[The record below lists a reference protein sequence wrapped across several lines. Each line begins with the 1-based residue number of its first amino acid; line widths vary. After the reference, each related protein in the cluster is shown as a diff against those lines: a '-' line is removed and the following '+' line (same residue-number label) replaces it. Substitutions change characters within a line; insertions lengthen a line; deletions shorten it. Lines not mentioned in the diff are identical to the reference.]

1 MGTLGGQFD
10 DFHADDRRAEVI
22 DWLGGLLPEFNLP
35 LDSSDEELREYLI
48 DGTALCYTAD
58 KLMPG
63 VLEGV
68 WGGYASDHRSNVKK
82 FLSVVAE
89 MGLPGFSVKDLEEGS
104 MSSIIE
110 CILAL
115 KDSVTTGLGENIS
128 DYAAKTPSRR
138 KLELR
143 ETVGPVIPVSAP
155 GRSPGEDRRRGLWD
169 PKTPQRSPLLSG
181 QKSAPTQS
189 LLRVV
194 NGILDESIERK
205 RGEIPHR
212 VVYLLRNVVQEIERR
227 FSIQADHIR
236 NQNSI
241 IKTREDK
248 YRSKIKALETL
259 VNGTNEE
266 NEMAINRLEL
276 VKVEKSKI
284 DERRK
289 LGEQD
294 MVRLMREK
302 ENAENTV
309 TNLQQEIQVM
319 SRMFEEY
326 REQMETKASQMEE
339 QLTLR
344 AKEAEFL
351 LMQSKKRVEE
361 VEAASELKSQLWSKK
376 ANTFHSSMDKQ
387 KLSIKDIRISSQ
399 SIKQEMFA
407 LQMKWRDE
415 ISNVGL
421 ELKGLVDAA
430 ENYHGVLA
438 ENQKLFNEVQELKGN
453 IRVYCRVRPFL
464 PGQDGKSTA
473 VDYIGENGEI
483 LISNPSKQ
491 GKDGYRMFKFNKVF
505 STHVSQAEVFSDIQ
519 PLIRSVLDGFNVCIF
534 AYGQTGSGKTYTMS
548 GPGTSKEDWGVN
560 YRALNDLFDISL
572 KRRNTFSYE
581 VEVQMVEIYNEQVR
595 DLLSNDIAQKRLGI
609 WSTSQPNGLVVPD
622 ASLVPVKS
630 TSDVLD
636 LMEIG
641 QANRAVG
648 STALNERSSR
658 SHSILTVHV
667 RGLDL
672 KNGSTSRGCLHLIDL
687 AGSERVERSEATGD
701 RLKEAQH
708 INKSLSALGDVIFA
722 LAQKNAHVPYR
733 NSKLTQVLQSSLGG
747 QAKTLMFVQINPD
760 VESCSETI
768 STLKF
773 AERVSGV
780 ELGAARSNKEGKDIK
795 DLLEQVASLKD
806 TIARKDMEIEQFQVL
821 KDKSKSP
828 SSLTD
833 KSGNSSLKQS
843 TSSTGLSAL
852 TMASQQNQLISGER
866 LLKSSGR
873 LLSNPQNY
881 TVLMEAITAP
891 STNAGSMGSGETEYE
906 DNASDDG
913 CSVGETE
920 YSVGSASETAA
931 ERMQKA
937 PSRLTRFFLTKNGQP
952 ASASRTRSKEPVP
965 KTTGRPKSTT
975 GQVTGGSSVKP
986 PKRRVVQ

>member
-1 MGTLGGQFD
+1 MGTMGGHFE

-35 LDSSDEELREYLI
+35 LDSSDEELRDYLI

-68 WGGYASDHRSNVKK
+68 WGGYASDQRSNVKK

-104 MSSIIE
+104 MSSIVE
-110 CILAL
+110 CLL
-115 KDSVTTGLGENIS
+115 TLRDNVTTGFGENLS
-128 DYAAKTPSRR
+128 NYAAKTPTR
-138 KLELR
+138 
-143 ETVGPVIPVSAP
+143 PVVPVSTP
-155 GRSPGEDRRRGLWD
+155 GRRSPGEDRRRGLWD
-169 PKTPQRSPLLSG
+169 PKSPQRSPLLSG
-181 QKSAPTQS
+181 QKVNEVFQFKRGQYADLPASKISEMIQSNSLDNAPTQS

-212 VVYLLRNVVQEIERR
+212 VVYLLRNVIQEIEHRI
-227 FSIQADHIR
+227 SIQADHIK

-284 DERRK
+284 DESRK

-294 MVRLMREK
+294 MVRLMQEK

-309 TNLQQEIQVM
+309 SNLQQEIQVM

-326 REQMETKASQMEE
+326 REQMEAKTSQMEE
-339 QLTLR
+339 HLTLR
-344 AKEAEFL
+344 ANEAEFL

-376 ANTFHSSMDKQ
+376 TNTFQSYMDNQ

-407 LQMKWRDE
+407 LQLKWRDE
-415 ISNVGL
+415 ISNIGL
-421 ELKGLVDAA
+421 DLKGLVDAA

-505 STHVSQAEVFSDIQ
+505 NTHVSQAEVFSDIQ

-572 KRRNTFSYE
+572 KRRNNFTYE

-595 DLLSNDIAQKRLGI
+595 DLLSNDIAQKRY
-609 WSTSQPNGLVVPD
+609 P
-622 ASLVPVKS
+622 
-630 TSDVLD
+630 
-636 LMEIG
+636 
-641 QANRAVG
+641 
-648 STALNERSSR
+648 
-658 SHSILTVHV
+658 
-667 RGLDL
+667 
-672 KNGSTSRGCLHLIDL
+672 
-687 AGSERVERSEATGD
+687 
-701 RLKEAQH
+701 
-708 INKSLSALGDVIFA
+708 
-722 LAQKNAHVPYR
+722 
-733 NSKLTQVLQSSLGG
+733 
-747 QAKTLMFVQINPD
+747 
-760 VESCSETI
+760 
-768 STLKF
+768 
-773 AERVSGV
+773 
-780 ELGAARSNKEGKDIK
+780 
-795 DLLEQVASLKD
+795 
-806 TIARKDMEIEQFQVL
+806 
-821 KDKSKSP
+821 
-828 SSLTD
+828 
-833 KSGNSSLKQS
+833 
-843 TSSTGLSAL
+843 
-852 TMASQQNQLISGER
+852 
-866 LLKSSGR
+866 
-873 LLSNPQNY
+873 LSN
-881 TVLMEAITAP
+881 I
-891 STNAGSMGSGETEYE
+891 
-906 DNASDDG
+906 
-913 CSVGETE
+913 
-920 YSVGSASETAA
+920 
-931 ERMQKA
+931 
-937 PSRLTRFFLTKNGQP
+937 
-952 ASASRTRSKEPVP
+952 
-965 KTTGRPKSTT
+965 
-975 GQVTGGSSVKP
+975 
-986 PKRRVVQ
+986 

>member
-1 MGTLGGQFD
+1 
-10 DFHADDRRAEVI
+10 
-22 DWLGGLLPEFNLP
+22 
-35 LDSSDEELREYLI
+35 
-48 DGTALCYTAD
+48 
-58 KLMPG
+58 MPG

-82 FLSVVAE
+82 FLSVIAE

-104 MSSIIE
+104 MLSIVE
-110 CILAL
+110 CLLAL
-115 KDSVTTGLGENIS
+115 RDNVSAGLGENMS
-128 DYAAKTPSRR
+128 NYAAKTPSR
-138 KLELR
+138 
-143 ETVGPVIPVSAP
+143 PVAPVSTP
-155 GRSPGEDRRRGLWD
+155 GRRSPGEDRRRGVWD
-169 PKTPQRSPLLSG
+169 AKSPQRSPLLSG
-181 QKSAPTQS
+181 QKANEVFQFKRGQYTDLPAAKISEMIQSNSLDNAPTQS

-212 VVYLLRNVVQEIERR
+212 VVYLLRNVVQEIEHRI
-227 FSIQADHIR
+227 SIQAEHIR
-236 NQNSI
+236 NQNNI

-276 VKVEKSKI
+276 VK
-284 DERRK
+284 
-289 LGEQD
+289 
-294 MVRLMREK
+294 
-302 ENAENTV
+302 
-309 TNLQQEIQVM
+309 EIQVM

-326 REQMETKASQMEE
+326 REQMEEKTSQMEE
-339 QLTLR
+339 HLTLR

-361 VEAASELKSQLWSKK
+361 LETASELQLQLWSKK
-376 ANTFHSSMDKQ
+376 ANTFRSFMDNQ
-387 KLSIKDIRISSQ
+387 KLCIKDIRISSQ

-415 ISNVGL
+415 ISNMGL
-421 ELKGLVDAA
+421 DLKGLVDAA

-491 GKDGYRMFKFNKVF
+491 GKDGYRMFKFNKIF
-505 STHVSQAEVFSDIQ
+505 NTHVSQAEVFSDIQ

-534 AYGQTGSGKTYTMS
+534 AYGQTGSGKTYTMMYMFCVPTNTS
-548 GPGTSKEDWGVN
+548 G
-560 YRALNDLFDISL
+560 
-572 KRRNTFSYE
+572 
-581 VEVQMVEIYNEQVR
+581 
-595 DLLSNDIAQKRLGI
+595 
-609 WSTSQPNGLVVPD
+609 
-622 ASLVPVKS
+622 KS
-630 TSDVLD
+630 IFITNCLDV
-636 LMEIG
+636 
-641 QANRAVG
+641 
-648 STALNERSSR
+648 
-658 SHSILTVHV
+658 
-667 RGLDL
+667 

-806 TIARKDMEIEQFQVL
+806 TISRKDMEMEQLQVN
-821 KDKSKSP
+821 KVKSP

-833 KSGNSSLKQS
+833 KSGSSLLKQS
-843 TSSTGLSAL
+843 ST
-852 TMASQQNQLISGER
+852 ASQQNQLISG
-866 LLKSSGR
+866 S
-873 LLSNPQNY
+873 
-881 TVLMEAITAP
+881 I
-891 STNAGSMGSGETEYE
+891 GSGETEYE

-913 CSVGETE
+913 CSAK
-920 YSVGSASETAA
+920 GSIKTDQIFPDEEWAASGF
-931 ERMQKA
+931 Q
-937 PSRLTRFFLTKNGQP
+937 TKTKGTCSEDDDHRYAFAGNL
-952 ASASRTRSKEPVP
+952 ASL
-965 KTTGRPKSTT
+965 
-975 GQVTGGSSVKP
+975 
-986 PKRRVVQ
+986 

>member
-1 MGTLGGQFD
+1 MGTLGGHFED
-10 DFHADDRRAEVI
+10 YHADDRRAELI
-22 DWLGGLLPEFNLP
+22 DWLGGLLPDFDLP

-48 DGTALCYTAD
+48 DGAALCYTAD

-68 WGGYASDHRSNVKK
+68 WGGYASDQRSNVKK

-104 MSSIIE
+104 MSSIVE
-110 CILAL
+110 CLLAL
-115 KDSVTTGLGENIS
+115 RDNVTTGLGENIS
-128 DYAAKTPSRR
+128 NYAAKTPTR
-138 KLELR
+138 
-143 ETVGPVIPVSAP
+143 PVFPVSTP
-155 GRSPGEDRRRGLWD
+155 GNRTPGEDRRRGLWD
-169 PKTPQRSPLLSG
+169 PKSPQRSPLLSG
-181 QKSAPTQS
+181 QKVNEGFQFKRGQYADLPAAKISEMIQSNSLDNAPTQS

-212 VVYLLRNVVQEIERR
+212 VVYLLRNVFQEIEHRI
-227 FSIQADHIR
+227 SIQADHIR

-294 MVRLMREK
+294 MVRLMQEK

-326 REQMETKASQMEE
+326 REQMEAKTSQMEE
-339 QLTLR
+339 HLTLR

-351 LMQSKKRVEE
+351 LMQSQKRVEE

-376 ANTFHSSMDKQ
+376 TNTFQSYLDNQ

-415 ISNVGL
+415 ISNIGL
-421 ELKGLVDAA
+421 DLKGLVDAA

-505 STHVSQAEVFSDIQ
+505 NTHVSQAEVFSDIQ

-548 GPGTSKEDWGVN
+548 GPGTSKKDWGVN

-622 ASLVPVKS
+622 ASLIPVKS

-667 RGLDL
+667 RGLDV

-747 QAKTLMFVQINPD
+747 QAKTLMFVQVNPD

-806 TIARKDMEIEQFQVL
+806 TISRKDMEIEQLQVL
-821 KDKSKSP
+821 KDKTRSP
-828 SSLTD
+828 SSVTD
-833 KSGNSSLKQS
+833 KSGSSLLKQS
-843 TSSTGLSAL
+843 ASSSSL
-852 TMASQQNQLISGER
+852 TMASQQNQLLSG
-866 LLKSSGR
+866 S
-873 LLSNPQNY
+873 
-881 TVLMEAITAP
+881 I
-891 STNAGSMGSGETEYE
+891 GSGETEYE

-920 YSVGSASETAA
+920 YSVGSASDAA
-931 ERMQKA
+931 ADRMQKG

-952 ASASRTRSKEPVP
+952 AASRPKPKEPAP
-965 KTTGRPKSTT
+965 KTTGRPKPTT
-975 GQVTGGSSVKP
+975 SQATGGSSSVKP
-986 PKRRVVQ
+986 PKRRVAP

>member
-1 MGTLGGQFD
+1 CFGDIQTFP
-10 DFHADDRRAEVI
+10 DDRRAEVI
-22 DWLGGLLPEFNLP
+22 DWLGGLLPEFDLP

-82 FLSVVAE
+82 FLSVIAE

-104 MSSIIE
+104 MSSIVE
-110 CILAL
+110 CLLAL
-115 KDSVTTGLGENIS
+115 RDNVSAGLGENMS
-128 DYAAKTPSRR
+128 NYAAKTPSR
-138 KLELR
+138 
-143 ETVGPVIPVSAP
+143 PVAPVSTP
-155 GRSPGEDRRRGLWD
+155 GRRSPGEDRRRGLWD
-169 PKTPQRSPLLSG
+169 AKSPQRSPLLSG
-181 QKSAPTQS
+181 QKANEVFQFKRGQYTDLPAAKISEMIQSNSLDNAPTQS

-212 VVYLLRNVVQEIERR
+212 VVYLLRNVVQEIEHRI
-227 FSIQADHIR
+227 SIQAEHIR

-289 LGEQD
+289 IGEQD

-326 REQMETKASQMEE
+326 REQMEEKTSQMEE
-339 QLTLR
+339 HLTLR

-351 LMQSKKRVEE
+351 LTQSKKRVEE
-361 VEAASELKSQLWSKK
+361 VETASELQSQLWSKK
-376 ANTFHSSMDKQ
+376 ANTFRSFMDNQ

-415 ISNVGL
+415 ISNIGL
-421 ELKGLVDAA
+421 DLKGLVDAA

-491 GKDGYRMFKFNKVF
+491 GKDGYRMFKFNKIF
-505 STHVSQAEVFSDIQ
+505 NTHVSQAEVFSDIQ

-548 GPGTSKEDWGVN
+548 GPGKSKEDWGVN

-581 VEVQMVEIYNEQVR
+581 VEVQMVEIYNEQ
-595 DLLSNDIAQKRLGI
+595 
-609 WSTSQPNGLVVPD
+609 
-622 ASLVPVKS
+622 
-630 TSDVLD
+630 
-636 LMEIG
+636 
-641 QANRAVG
+641 ANRAVG

-667 RGLDL
+667 RGLDV

-806 TIARKDMEIEQFQVL
+806 TISRKDMEIEQLQVN
-821 KDKSKSP
+821 KVKSP

-833 KSGNSSLKQS
+833 KSGSSLLKQS
-843 TSSTGLSAL
+843 ST
-852 TMASQQNQLISGER
+852 ASQQNQLISGKR
-866 LLKSSGR
+866 PLKS
-873 LLSNPQNY
+873 QNY
-881 TVLMEAITAP
+881 TAV
-891 STNAGSMGSGETEYE
+891 NRG
-906 DNASDDG
+906 
-913 CSVGETE
+913 
-920 YSVGSASETAA
+920 
-931 ERMQKA
+931 K
-937 PSRLTRFFLTKNGQP
+937 K
-952 ASASRTRSKEPVP
+952 
-965 KTTGRPKSTT
+965 
-975 GQVTGGSSVKP
+975 
-986 PKRRVVQ
+986 

>member
-1 MGTLGGQFD
+1 MGTMGGHFE

-35 LDSSDEELREYLI
+35 LDSSDEELRDYLI

-68 WGGYASDHRSNVKK
+68 WGGYASDQRSNVKK

-104 MSSIIE
+104 MSSIVE
-110 CILAL
+110 CLL
-115 KDSVTTGLGENIS
+115 TLRDNVTTGFGENLS
-128 DYAAKTPSRR
+128 NYAAKTPTR
-138 KLELR
+138 
-143 ETVGPVIPVSAP
+143 PVVPVSTP
-155 GRSPGEDRRRGLWD
+155 GRRSPGEDRRRGLWD
-169 PKTPQRSPLLSG
+169 PKSPQRSPLLSG
-181 QKSAPTQS
+181 QKVNEVFQFKRGQYADLPASKISEMIQSNSLDNAPTQS

-212 VVYLLRNVVQEIERR
+212 VVYLLRNVIQEIEHRI
-227 FSIQADHIR
+227 SIQADHIK

-284 DERRK
+284 DESRK

-294 MVRLMREK
+294 MVRLMQEK

-309 TNLQQEIQVM
+309 SNLQQEIQVM

-326 REQMETKASQMEE
+326 REQMEAKTSQMEE
-339 QLTLR
+339 HLTLR
-344 AKEAEFL
+344 ANEAEFL

-376 ANTFHSSMDKQ
+376 TNTFQSYMDNQ

-407 LQMKWRDE
+407 LQLKWRDE
-415 ISNVGL
+415 ISNIGL
-421 ELKGLVDAA
+421 DLKGLVDAA

-505 STHVSQAEVFSDIQ
+505 NTHVSQAEVFSDIQ

-548 GPGTSKEDWGVN
+548 GPGTSKEDWE
-560 YRALNDLFDISL
+560 
-572 KRRNTFSYE
+572 T
-581 VEVQMVEIYNEQVR
+581 
-595 DLLSNDIAQKRLGI
+595 LGI

-622 ASLVPVKS
+622 ASLIPVKS

-667 RGLDL
+667 RGLDV

-806 TIARKDMEIEQFQVL
+806 TISRKDMEIEQLQVL
-821 KDKSKSP
+821 KDKTRSP
-828 SSLTD
+828 NSLTD
-833 KSGNSSLKQS
+833 KSGSNVLKQS
-843 TSSTGLSAL
+843 ASSSSF
-852 TMASQQNQLISGER
+852 TMASQQNQLLSGS
-866 LLKSSGR
+866 L
-873 LLSNPQNY
+873 
-881 TVLMEAITAP
+881 
-891 STNAGSMGSGETEYE
+891 GSGETEYE

-920 YSVGSASETAA
+920 YSVGSASEAA

-952 ASASRTRSKEPVP
+952 AASRPKPKEPLL
-965 KTTGRPKSTT
+965 KAAGRPKPTT
-975 GQVTGGSSVKP
+975 SQTAAASSSVKP
-986 PKRRVVQ
+986 PTRRVVP

>member
-1 MGTLGGQFD
+1 MGQGHVDEFL
-10 DFHADDRRAEVI
+10 AANRRAEVI
-22 DWLGGLLPEFNLP
+22 DWLGGLLPEFDLP

-48 DGTALCYTAD
+48 DGTGLCYIAE

-63 VLEGV
+63 IQEEM
-68 WGGYASDHRSNVKK
+68 WGGNASDQRSNVKK
-82 FLSVVAE
+82 FLYFVAE

-104 MSSIIE
+104 VASVVE
-110 CILAL
+110 CLLAL
-115 KDSVTTGLGENIS
+115 KDNVTTGLRQNITNN
-128 DYAAKTPSRR
+128 AAKTPLRR
-138 KLELR
+138 KLEL
-143 ETVGPVIPVSAP
+143 EESDEPVISVMTP
-155 GRSPGEDRRRGLWD
+155 GRRSGEERWKGHWD
-169 PKTPQRSPLLSG
+169 SKSQQRSILHSG
-181 QKSAPTQS
+181 QKVHDAFQLKRASYTDLPPAKVSEMMHPRSIDNAPTQS

-212 VVYLLRNVVQEIERR
+212 VVYLLRNVVQEIEHRIA
-227 FSIQADHIR
+227 IQADHIR

-266 NEMAINRLEL
+266 NEMTVNRLEL
-276 VKVEKSKI
+276 VEVEKSKL
-284 DERRK
+284 DEKRK

-294 MVRLMREK
+294 MVRLTQEK
-302 ENAENTV
+302 ENAENTIV
-309 TNLQQEIQVM
+309 SLQQEIQIL
-319 SRMFEEY
+319 SRMHEQY
-326 REQMETKASQMEE
+326 RERKETEARQMEE
-339 QLTLR
+339 HLSIRL
-344 AKEAEFL
+344 KEAEL
-351 LMQSKKRVEE
+351 LLTQSKKKAEE
-361 VEAASELKSQLWSKK
+361 IESASQLKSQLWSRK
-376 ANTFHSSMDKQ
+376 ANIFWSFMDNQ

-415 ISNVGL
+415 ISNIGHD
-421 ELKGLVDAA
+421 LKGLVDAA
-430 ENYHGVLA
+430 DNYHKVLA

-464 PGQDGKSTA
+464 PGQDGKTT
-473 VDYIGENGEI
+473 VIDYIGENGDI
-483 LISNPSKQ
+483 LITNPFKQ
-491 GKDGYRMFKFNKVF
+491 GKDACRMFKFNKVF
-505 STHVSQAEVFSDIQ
+505 NTRASQVEVFSDIQ

-560 YRALNDLFDISL
+560 YRALNDLFYISL
-572 KRRNTFSYE
+572 SRRNAFSYE
-581 VEVQMVEIYNEQVR
+581 VGVQMVEIYNEQVR
-595 DLLSNDIAQKRLGI
+595 DLLSNDIAQKRYPPPPPKKTLGI

-622 ASLVPVKS
+622 ASLHPVKS
-630 TSDVLD
+630 TLDVLE

-641 QANRAVG
+641 QTNRAVG

-667 RGLDL
+667 RGVDL

-687 AGSERVERSEATGD
+687 AGSERVERSEAIGD
-701 RLKEAQH
+701 RLKEAQY

-760 VESCSETI
+760 TESYSETI

-795 DLLEQVASLKD
+795 ELLEQVSYLKD
-806 TIARKDMEIEQFQVL
+806 TISRKDMEIDQLL
-821 KDKSKSP
+821 KDKAKSP
-828 SSLTD
+828 SSSTD
-833 KSGNSSLKQS
+833 INDS
-843 TSSTGLSAL
+843 
-852 TMASQQNQLISGER
+852 SQQIRRLSG
-866 LLKSSGR
+866 
-873 LLSNPQNY
+873 
-881 TVLMEAITAP
+881 AA
-891 STNAGSMGSGETEYE
+891 GSGEAECE
-906 DNASDDG
+906 DNMSDDG
-913 CSVGETE
+913 CSVAGTE
-920 YSVGSASETAA
+920 CSVGGASEATA
-931 ERMQKA
+931 ERM
-937 PSRLTRFFLTKNGQP
+937 
-952 ASASRTRSKEPVP
+952 
-965 KTTGRPKSTT
+965 
-975 GQVTGGSSVKP
+975 
-986 PKRRVVQ
+986 

>member
-1 MGTLGGQFD
+1 MGQGHVDEFL
-10 DFHADDRRAEVI
+10 AANRRAEVI
-22 DWLGGLLPEFNLP
+22 DWLGGLLPEFDLP

-48 DGTALCYTAD
+48 DGTGLCYIAE

-63 VLEGV
+63 IQEEM
-68 WGGYASDHRSNVKK
+68 WGGNASDQRSNVKK
-82 FLSVVAE
+82 FLYFVAE

-104 MSSIIE
+104 VASVVE
-110 CILAL
+110 CLLAL
-115 KDSVTTGLGENIS
+115 KDNVTTGLRQNITNN
-128 DYAAKTPSRR
+128 AAKTPLRR
-138 KLELR
+138 KLEL
-143 ETVGPVIPVSAP
+143 EESDEPVISVMTP
-155 GRSPGEDRRRGLWD
+155 GRRSGEERWKGHWD
-169 PKTPQRSPLLSG
+169 SKSQQRSILHSG
-181 QKSAPTQS
+181 QKVHDAFQLKRASYTDLPPAKVSEMMHPRSIDNAPTQS

-212 VVYLLRNVVQEIERR
+212 VVYLLRNVVQEIEHRIA
-227 FSIQADHIR
+227 IQADHIR

-266 NEMAINRLEL
+266 NEMTVNRLEL
-276 VKVEKSKI
+276 VEVEKSKL
-284 DERRK
+284 DEKRK

-294 MVRLMREK
+294 MVRLTQEK
-302 ENAENTV
+302 ENAENTIV
-309 TNLQQEIQVM
+309 SLQQEIQIL
-319 SRMFEEY
+319 SRMHEQY
-326 REQMETKASQMEE
+326 RERKETEARQMEE
-339 QLTLR
+339 HLSIRL
-344 AKEAEFL
+344 KEAEL
-351 LMQSKKRVEE
+351 LLTQSKKKAEE
-361 VEAASELKSQLWSKK
+361 IESASQLKSQLWSRK
-376 ANTFHSSMDKQ
+376 ANIFWSFMDNQ

-415 ISNVGL
+415 ISNIGHD
-421 ELKGLVDAA
+421 LKGLVDAA
-430 ENYHGVLA
+430 DNYHKVLA

-464 PGQDGKSTA
+464 PGQDGKTT
-473 VDYIGENGEI
+473 VIDYIGENGDI
-483 LISNPSKQ
+483 LITNPFKQ
-491 GKDGYRMFKFNKVF
+491 GKDACRMFKFNKVF
-505 STHVSQAEVFSDIQ
+505 NTRASQVEVFSDIQ

-560 YRALNDLFDISL
+560 YRALNDLFYISL
-572 KRRNTFSYE
+572 SRRNAFSYE
-581 VEVQMVEIYNEQVR
+581 VGVQMVEIYNEQVR
-595 DLLSNDIAQKRLGI
+595 DLLSNDIAQKTLGI

-622 ASLVPVKS
+622 ASLHPVKS
-630 TSDVLD
+630 TLDVLE

-641 QANRAVG
+641 QTNRAVG

-667 RGLDL
+667 RGVDL

-687 AGSERVERSEATGD
+687 AGSERVERSEAIGD
-701 RLKEAQH
+701 RLKEAQY

-760 VESCSETI
+760 TESYSETI

-795 DLLEQVASLKD
+795 ELLEQVSYLKD
-806 TIARKDMEIEQFQVL
+806 TISRKDMEIDQLL
-821 KDKSKSP
+821 KDKAKSP
-828 SSLTD
+828 SSSTD
-833 KSGNSSLKQS
+833 INDS
-843 TSSTGLSAL
+843 
-852 TMASQQNQLISGER
+852 SQQIRRLSG
-866 LLKSSGR
+866 
-873 LLSNPQNY
+873 
-881 TVLMEAITAP
+881 AA
-891 STNAGSMGSGETEYE
+891 GSGEAECE
-906 DNASDDG
+906 DNMSDDG
-913 CSVGETE
+913 CSVAGTE
-920 YSVGSASETAA
+920 CSVGGASEATA
-931 ERMQKA
+931 ERM
-937 PSRLTRFFLTKNGQP
+937 
-952 ASASRTRSKEPVP
+952 
-965 KTTGRPKSTT
+965 
-975 GQVTGGSSVKP
+975 
-986 PKRRVVQ
+986 

>member
-1 MGTLGGQFD
+1 MGNVDGEYGE
-10 DFHADDRRAEVI
+10 FHAANRRAEVI
-22 DWLGGLLPEFNLP
+22 DWLGGLLPEFDLP

-48 DGTALCYTAD
+48 DGTALCYIAE
-58 KLMPG
+58 KLMPD
-63 VLEGV
+63 VQEGM
-68 WGGYASDHRSNVKK
+68 WGGNASDQRSNVKK

-104 MSSIIE
+104 VSSVVE
-110 CILAL
+110 CLLAL
-115 KDSVTTGLGENIS
+115 KDNVTTG
-128 DYAAKTPSRR
+128 SR
-138 KLELR
+138 K
-143 ETVGPVIPVSAP
+143 
-155 GRSPGEDRRRGLWD
+155 RSPMEERQKVHWD
-169 PKTPQRSPLLSG
+169 LKSQQRNNLHSG
-181 QKSAPTQS
+181 QKVHDAFQLKRGLYTDLPAAKVSEMMHSSSLDNAPTQS
-189 LLRVV
+189 LLRIV

-212 VVYLLRNVVQEIERR
+212 VVYLLRNVVQEIEHRIA
-227 FSIQADHIR
+227 IQADHIR

-241 IKTREDK
+241 IKIREDK
-248 YRSKIKALETL
+248 YQSKIKALETL

-266 NEMAINRLEL
+266 NEMTANRLEL
-276 VKVEKSKI
+276 IEVEKSKI
-284 DERRK
+284 DEKRK

-294 MVRLMREK
+294 MVRLMWEK
-302 ENAENTV
+302 ENAENMIAS
-309 TNLQQEIQVM
+309 LQQEIQIL
-319 SRMFEEY
+319 SRMH
-326 REQMETKASQMEE
+326 EQYHERTETEARQMEE
-339 QLTLR
+339 HLTSR
-344 AKEAEFL
+344 IKEAEFL
-351 LMQSKKRVEE
+351 LMQSKQKAEE
-361 VEAASELKSQLWSKK
+361 IESASQLKSQLWSRK
-376 ANTFHSSMDKQ
+376 ANIFQSFMDNQ
-387 KLSIKDIRISSQ
+387 KMSIKDIRLSSQ
-399 SIKQEMFA
+399 SIKQEMFT

-415 ISNVGL
+415 ICNIGHD
-421 ELKGLVDAA
+421 LKGLVDAA
-430 ENYHGVLA
+430 DNYHKVLA

-464 PGQDGKSTA
+464 PGQDGKATT

-483 LISNPSKQ
+483 FITNPFKQ
-491 GKDGYRMFKFNKVF
+491 GKDGCRMFKFNKVF
-505 STHVSQAEVFSDIQ
+505 KTHASQAEVFSDIQ

-572 KRRNTFSYE
+572 SRRNAFSYE

-595 DLLSNDIAQKRLGI
+595 DLLSNNLSQKRLGI

-622 ASLVPVKS
+622 ASLHPVKS

-641 QANRAVG
+641 QTNRAVG

-687 AGSERVERSEATGD
+687 AGSERVERSEAIGE
-701 RLKEAQH
+701 RLKEAQY

-760 VESCSETI
+760 TESYSETM

-795 DLLEQVASLKD
+795 ELLEQVSYLKD
-806 TIARKDMEIEQFQVL
+806 TISRKDMEIEQLL
-821 KDKSKSP
+821 KEKSKSP
-828 SSLTD
+828 
-833 KSGNSSLKQS
+833 
-843 TSSTGLSAL
+843 TSSTDRNDSRQQIRRLSGA
-852 TMASQQNQLISGER
+852 A
-866 LLKSSGR
+866 
-873 LLSNPQNY
+873 
-881 TVLMEAITAP
+881 
-891 STNAGSMGSGETEYE
+891 GSGEAECE
-906 DNASDDG
+906 DVSDDG
-913 CSVGETE
+913 CSVAGTE
-920 YSVGSASETAA
+920 YSVGGASEAAA
-931 ERMQKA
+931 EQMEKT
-937 PSRLTRFFLTKNGQP
+937 PSRIARLFLTKNGQP
-952 ASASRTRSKEPVP
+952 ANSKPKPRESALKPPGRT
-965 KTTGRPKSTT
+965 KST
-975 GQVTGGSSVKP
+975 GSQVTGGGPSVKP
-986 PKRRVVQ
+986 PKRR

>member
-1 MGTLGGQFD
+1 MGTFGGQFE
-10 DFHADDRRAEVI
+10 DFHAGEPVDLSLPFSVRCGRMAQFKLPSSKLGSLKSPLSRTIHDRRAEVI
-22 DWLGGLLPEFNLP
+22 DWLGGLLPEFDLP

-82 FLSVVAE
+82 FLSVIAE

-104 MSSIIE
+104 MSSIVE
-110 CILAL
+110 CLLAL
-115 KDSVTTGLGENIS
+115 RDNVSAGLGENMS
-128 DYAAKTPSRR
+128 NYAAKTPSR
-138 KLELR
+138 
-143 ETVGPVIPVSAP
+143 PVAPVSTP
-155 GRSPGEDRRRGLWD
+155 GRRSPGEDRRRGLWD
-169 PKTPQRSPLLSG
+169 AKSPQRSPLLSG
-181 QKSAPTQS
+181 QKANEVFQFKRGQYTDLPAAKISEMIQSNSLDNAPTQS

-212 VVYLLRNVVQEIERR
+212 VVYLLRNVVQEIEHRI
-227 FSIQADHIR
+227 SIQAEHIR

-289 LGEQD
+289 IGEQD

-326 REQMETKASQMEE
+326 REQMEEKTSQMEE
-339 QLTLR
+339 HLTLR

-351 LMQSKKRVEE
+351 LTQSKKRVEE
-361 VEAASELKSQLWSKK
+361 VETASELQSQLWSKK
-376 ANTFHSSMDKQ
+376 ANTFRSFMDNQ

-415 ISNVGL
+415 ISNIGL
-421 ELKGLVDAA
+421 DLKGLVDAA

-491 GKDGYRMFKFNKVF
+491 GKDGYRMFKFNKIF
-505 STHVSQAEVFSDIQ
+505 NTHVSQAEVFSDIQ

-548 GPGTSKEDWGVN
+548 GPGKSKEDWGVN
-560 YRALNDLFDISL
+560 YRALNDLFDIS
-572 KRRNTFSYE
+572 
-581 VEVQMVEIYNEQVR
+581 
-595 DLLSNDIAQKRLGI
+595 
-609 WSTSQPNGLVVPD
+609 
-622 ASLVPVKS
+622 
-630 TSDVLD
+630 
-636 LMEIG
+636 
-641 QANRAVG
+641 
-648 STALNERSSR
+648 
-658 SHSILTVHV
+658 ILTVHV
-667 RGLDL
+667 RGLDV

-806 TIARKDMEIEQFQVL
+806 TISRKDMEIEQLQVN
-821 KDKSKSP
+821 KVKSP

-833 KSGNSSLKQS
+833 KSGSSLLKQS
-843 TSSTGLSAL
+843 ST
-852 TMASQQNQLISGER
+852 ASQQNQLISG
-866 LLKSSGR
+866 S
-873 LLSNPQNY
+873 
-881 TVLMEAITAP
+881 I
-891 STNAGSMGSGETEYE
+891 GSGETEYE

-913 CSVGETE
+913 CSAEGSIKTDQVFPDEEWAASGFETKTKGTCSKDDDHRSPE
-920 YSVGSASETAA
+920 LDSQPGPDRGFFDQASE
-931 ERMQKA
+931 E
-937 PSRLTRFFLTKNGQP
+937 
-952 ASASRTRSKEPVP
+952 
-965 KTTGRPKSTT
+965 
-975 GQVTGGSSVKP
+975 TGGPVDDADDGQLQWCLCICHETLN
-986 PKRRVVQ
+986 VVAL